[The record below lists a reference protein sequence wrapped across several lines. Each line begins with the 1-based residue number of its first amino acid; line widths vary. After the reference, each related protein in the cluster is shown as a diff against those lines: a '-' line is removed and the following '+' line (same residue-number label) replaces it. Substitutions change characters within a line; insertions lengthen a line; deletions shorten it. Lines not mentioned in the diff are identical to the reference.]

1 MPSDAQI
8 DANRRN
14 ARNSTGPR
22 TGAGKER
29 SRRNALRHGLAAEH
43 ILILDE
49 DAEDFLRFSAAL
61 KQALDPAG
69 EAETVLCDRIV
80 MGNWRLRR
88 VWRQEAASLNE
99 EAIKIAHREAREEIY
114 EQVLAELKANPPAP
128 PPDRKPWEPPPSL
141 RAIAWD
147 VVQTMTDAQVEEAV
161 TAKGDA
167 AEDGAAPEAEAKAE
181 PPPPPERSP
190 QKPDRPIWPE
200 SRMTALSRYE
210 ASIERALHRAT
221 AALDRLQARRREASP
236 LTLPLRPGG
245 RRGSTAGGRPVAK
258 VGQEAAA
265 RTASHLTRQQRRAVE
280 RARIRAR
287 RAESAERT
295 QFAER
300 VSRAAAGSGRRE
312 RSVTAVLS
320 VRTGLVP
327 ASHGVFRCTQD
338 ANGRQKPAITRKK
351 CRKRLRRAYSAA
363 SVATGSLRLRMR
375 RALAYMTFCVSASE
389 SPISPKYLSAAAG
402 SQHG

>member
-49 DAEDFLRFSAAL
+49 DVDDFLRFSAAL

-114 EQVLAELKANPPAP
+114 EKVLAELKANPPAP

-147 VVQTMTDAQVEEAV
+147 VVQNMTDAQVEEAV

-221 AALDRLQARRREASP
+221 TALDRLQARRREALQPSP
-236 LTLPLRPGG
+236 PRGAERGRPQ
-245 RRGSTAGGRPVAK
+245 AVDPVAK
-258 VGQEAAA
+258 RWESEVGQ
-265 RTASHLTRQQRRAVE
+265 ASPHLTRQQRRAVE

-295 QFAER
+295 QFAEA
-300 VSRAAAGSGRRE
+300 SAAPP
-312 RSVTAVLS
+312 
-320 VRTGLVP
+320 P
-327 ASHGVFRCTQD
+327 APD
-338 ANGRQKPAITRKK
+338 AANGH
-351 CRKRLRRAYSAA
+351 
-363 SVATGSLRLRMR
+363 
-375 RALAYMTFCVSASE
+375 
-389 SPISPKYLSAAAG
+389 SPPS
-402 SQHG
+402 

>member
-1 MPSDAQI
+1 MTSFAQA

-14 ARNSTGPR
+14 ARKSTGPR

-43 ILILDE
+43 VLILDE

-99 EAIKIAHREAREEIY
+99 EAITIAHREAREEIY

-147 VVQTMTDAQVEEAV
+147 VVQTMTDAQVEDAI

-167 AEDGAAPEAEAKAE
+167 ADDDAAPEPE
-181 PPPPPERSP
+181 PPPERSP

-236 LTLPLRPGG
+236 TSPSRSAPGG
-245 RRGSTAGGRPVAK
+245 GEDRPQAVDGE

-295 QFAER
+295 QFA
-300 VSRAAAGSGRRE
+300 AAA
-312 RSVTAVLS
+312 AAPP
-320 VRTGLVP
+320 P
-327 ASHGVFRCTQD
+327 APAA
-338 ANGRQKPAITRKK
+338 ANGP
-351 CRKRLRRAYSAA
+351 
-363 SVATGSLRLRMR
+363 
-375 RALAYMTFCVSASE
+375 
-389 SPISPKYLSAAAG
+389 SPPS
-402 SQHG
+402 